1 MRRVMTWRM
10 KRTEWTVFISWMQKL
25 SVGQEQNIGAM
36 DTKMVNR
43 FLENYAGCLLTR
55 FYLYKHVRGEQLT
68 SSPWNIQTR
77 NGQTFTIIDD
87 SLSGNLN
94 TGNLSTLYIC

>member
-36 DTKMVNR
+36 DTKIVN
-43 FLENYAGCLLTR
+43 
-55 FYLYKHVRGEQLT
+55 
-68 SSPWNIQTR
+68 P
-77 NGQTFTIIDD
+77 
-87 SLSGNLN
+87 
-94 TGNLSTLYIC
+94 